1 MKNRKNKT
9 RATLERFRNLK
20 NQYRLVAE
28 GIGVGVMTGLLVS
41 LFRIALEQ
49 AEVLRNSVLL
59 AASKDVLAAAV
70 AVAMLFAACFAAW
83 FALRKVPLCGGSG
96 IPQVK
101 GELLGQMEQNWWQII
116 AAKFIGGVCAIGGG
130 LSLGREGPSI
140 QLGAMVGKGFSRLSG
155 NLKTEEKL
163 LMTCGAGAGL
173 SGAFCAPLAGVVFAL
188 EELHKNF
195 STDVLVLTMAASVT
209 SDFVSSYIFGL
220 SPVFGLYADGK
231 LPLARYWMVLA
242 LGVVLGAFGV
252 FYNWMTAR
260 IQDLYAKIPRR
271 SVRVLIPFLMV
282 IPLAV
287 FYPLVL
293 GSGHHLVGEIAA
305 GAFAVQAL
313 LILLAVKFLFSIIS
327 FGSGVPGGIFLPLLV
342 LGAITGGLFAIA
354 VGDLAGYEELYLTN
368 FVILGMAGY
377 FSAMVRSPITGV
389 ILITEMSGNFKNF
402 LPLAVVALTAYLT
415 ADLLGGQP
423 VYDQLLHRMLS
434 KGSDYGTDEETRSHK
449 VLLESDVYFGSRM
462 DGEKIEKMLLPPGC
476 LVVSVQREQKEI
488 VPSGSTVLAG
498 GDKLVL
504 LCSQG
509 DVTLV
514 NEKLNNICR
523 SIRQ

>member
-1 MKNRKNKT
+1 MKNKT
-9 RATLERFRNLK
+9 RATLERFKNLK

-28 GIGVGVMTGLLVS
+28 GIGVGVLTGLLVS
-41 LFRIALEQ
+41 LFRMALEK
-49 AEVLRNSVLL
+49 AELLRGSVL
-59 AASKDVLAAAV
+59 SAAAGE
-70 AVAMLFAACFAAW
+70 AAAAGLALAMLIAACFASW
-83 FALRKVPLCGGSG
+83 YALRKVPLCGGSG

-116 AAKFIGGVCAIGGG
+116 IAKFIGGVCAIGGG

-195 STDVLVLTMAASVT
+195 STDVLVLTMAASVS

-220 SPVFGLYADGK
+220 KPVFALYVDGK
-231 LPLARYWMVLA
+231 LPLSRYWMVLL
-242 LGVVLGAFGV
+242 LGVILGAFGV

-260 IQDLYAKIPRR
+260 VQDLYGKLPRR
-271 SVRVLIPFLMV
+271 SLRVLVPFLLV

-293 GSGHHLVGEIAA
+293 GSGHSLVGEIAA
-305 GAFAVQAL
+305 GQFVVSAL
-313 LILLAVKFLFSIIS
+313 VVLLAVKFLFSIIS
-327 FGSGVPGGIFLPLLV
+327 FGCGVPGGIFLPLLV
-342 LGAITGGLFAIA
+342 LGAITGGFFAMA
-354 VGDLAGYEELYLTN
+354 VGGLAGYEELYLTN

-377 FSAMVRSPITGV
+377 FSSIVRSPITGV
-389 ILITEMSGNFKNF
+389 ILITEMSGDFKNF

-415 ADLLGGQP
+415 ADLMGGQP
-423 VYDQLLHRMLS
+423 IYDQLLHRMLAG
-434 KGSDYGTDEETRSHK
+434 GSAYGTDEETRSHK
-449 VLLESDVYFGSRM
+449 VLLESDVYIGSRM

-498 GDKLVL
+498 GDKLLL

-509 DVTLV
+509 DVPV
-514 NEKLNNICR
+514 VEEKLNNICR
-523 SIRQ
+523 RIKM

>member
-1 MKNRKNKT
+1 MKNKT
-9 RATLERFRNLK
+9 RISLERFKNLK

-28 GIGVGVMTGLLVS
+28 GIGVGILTGLLVS
-41 LFRIALEQ
+41 LFRMALEQ
-49 AEVLRNSVLL
+49 AEALRSAVLL
-59 AASKDVLAAAV
+59 VVSDGSLTIISSLC
-70 AVAMLFAACFAAW
+70 MLFAAYVVAW
-83 FALRKVPLCGGSG
+83 LALRWTPLCGGSG

-116 AAKFIGGVCAIGGG
+116 AAKFAGGVCAIGGG

-195 STDVLVLTMAASVT
+195 STDVLVLTMAASVA

-220 SPVFGLYADGK
+220 SPVFALYVDGK
-231 LPLARYWMVLA
+231 LPLDRYWMVLVLGLA
-242 LGVVLGAFGV
+242 LGVLGV
-252 FYNWMTAR
+252 VYNWTTGK
-260 IQDLYAKIPRR
+260 IQDLYGKIPYRFL
-271 SVRVLIPFLMV
+271 RVLLPFLLV
-282 IPLAV
+282 ILLAA
-287 FYPLVL
+287 FYPQVL
-293 GSGHHLVGEIAA
+293 GSGHHLVGEIAD
-305 GAFAVQAL
+305 GAFVVKAL
-313 LILLAVKFLFSIIS
+313 LLLLIVKFFFSIIS

-342 LGAITGGLFAIA
+342 LGAIIGGLFALSA
-354 VGDLAGYEELYLTN
+354 GSAAGYEELYLTN

-377 FSAMVRSPITGV
+377 FSAIVRSPITGV
-389 ILITEMSGNFKNF
+389 ILITEMSGDFKNF

-423 VYDQLLHRMLS
+423 IYDQLLHRMLA
-434 KGSDYGTDEETRSHK
+434 KGTDYGADDETRSHK
-449 VLLESDVYFGSRM
+449 VLLESDVYIGSRM
-462 DGEKIEKMLLPPGC
+462 DGEKIEKMLLPSGC

-488 VPSGSTVLAG
+488 VPGGSTVLLG

-509 DVTLV
+509 DVSV
-514 NEKLNNICR
+514 VEAKLDNICR
-523 SIRQ
+523 RLKQ

>member
-1 MKNRKNKT
+1 MKNKT
-9 RATLERFRNLK
+9 RITLERFKNLK

-28 GIGVGVMTGLLVS
+28 GIGVGILTGLLVS
-41 LFRIALEQ
+41 LFRLALEK
-49 AEVLRNSVLL
+49 AELLRGSVLL
-59 AASKDVLAAAV
+59 HAAESFSGTAIALV
-70 AVAMLFAACFAAW
+70 MLFAACLAAW
-83 FALRKVPLCGGSG
+83 YSLRKVPLCGGSG

-116 AAKFIGGVCAIGGG
+116 VAKFIGGVCAIGGG

-195 STDVLVLTMAASVT
+195 STEVLVLTMAASVA

-220 SPVFGLYADGK
+220 TPVFGLYADGK
-231 LPLARYWMVLA
+231 LPLSRYWMVLL
-242 LGVVLGAFGV
+242 LGVILGAFGV

-260 IQDLYAKIPRR
+260 VQDLYGRLPRR
-271 SVRVLIPFLMV
+271 SMRVLIPFLLV
-282 IPLAV
+282 ILLAV

-293 GSGHHLVGEIAA
+293 GSGHHLVGEIAS
-305 GAFAVQAL
+305 GTFAAEAL
-313 LILLAVKFLFSIIS
+313 LVLLAVKFLFSIIS
-327 FGSGVPGGIFLPLLV
+327 FGCGVPGGIFLPLLV
-342 LGAITGGLFAIA
+342 LGAITGGLFAMA
-354 VGDLAGYEELYLTN
+354 VGGLAGYEELYLVN

-377 FSAMVRSPITGV
+377 FAAIVRSPITGV
-389 ILITEMSGNFKNF
+389 ILITEMSGDFKNF
-402 LPLAVVALTAYLT
+402 LPLAVAALAAYLT

-423 VYDQLLHRMLS
+423 IYDQLLHRMLA
-434 KGSDYGTDEETRSHK
+434 KGGKYGTDEETRSHK
-449 VLLESDVYFGSRM
+449 VLLESDVYIGSRM

-509 DVTLV
+509 DVPV
-514 NEKLNNICR
+514 VEEKLNNICR
-523 SIRQ
+523 RIKM

>member
-1 MKNRKNKT
+1 MKNKT
-9 RATLERFRNLK
+9 RATLERVKNLK

-28 GIGVGVMTGLLVS
+28 GIGVGVLTGLLVS
-41 LFRIALEQ
+41 LFRMALER
-49 AEVLRNSVLL
+49 AELLRSSVLL
-59 AASKDVLAAAV
+59 AASEDALSAAA
-70 AVAMLFAACFAAW
+70 ALAMLFAACFAAW
-83 FALRKVPLCGGSG
+83 YALRRVPLCGGSG

-195 STDVLVLTMAASVT
+195 STDVLVLTMAASVA

-220 SPVFGLYADGK
+220 TPVFGLYVDGK
-231 LPLARYWMVLA
+231 LPLSRYWMVLL
-242 LGVVLGAFGV
+242 LGIVLGLFGV

-260 IQDLYAKIPRR
+260 IQDLYGKIPRR
-271 SVRVLIPFLMV
+271 SMRVLVPFLLV
-282 IPLAV
+282 IPLSV
-287 FYPLVL
+287 CYPLVL
-293 GSGHHLVGEIAA
+293 GSGHHLVGQIAA
-305 GAFAVQAL
+305 GSFAIKAL

-327 FGSGVPGGIFLPLLV
+327 FGCGVPGGIFLPLLV
-342 LGAITGGLFAIA
+342 LGAITGGLFAMA
-354 VGDLAGYEELYLTN
+354 AGGLAGYEELYLTN

-377 FSAMVRSPITGV
+377 FSAIVRSPITGV
-389 ILITEMSGNFKNF
+389 ILITEMSGDFKNF
-402 LPLAVVALTAYLT
+402 LPLAVVALAAYLT

-423 VYDQLLHRMLS
+423 IYDQLLHRMLA
-434 KGSDYGTDEETRSHK
+434 GGADYGTDEETRSHK
-449 VLLESDVYFGSRM
+449 ILLESDVYIGSRM

-498 GDKLVL
+498 GDKLIL

-509 DVTLV
+509 DASVV
-514 NEKLNNICR
+514 EEKLNNICR
-523 SIRQ
+523 RIKM